1 MSSAYP
7 STAPPAPA
15 FTARFLKTA
24 LTGLVLVTAGLWFA
38 SRFLMNANFLPHW
51 YCLAGNQRLL
61 WTTVLADL
69 GIGVSYVLISG
80 TLAWLVRRAGR
91 DLPYTRFFWA
101 FGLFIVSC
109 GATHFLEVAT
119 VWYPIYWLA
128 AVVKV
133 ITALASA
140 GTAGVLLFA
149 ADDIAGFV
157 KTARESAAQRG
168 SEKFRQLVEAAPM
181 AVVALNTQGAVQLWN
196 PTAEKMF
203 GIPASD
209 AMGKPAQFVPSEK
222 LAEHRSLIDKTL
234 AGETVI
240 GFETQRRR
248 ADGTLISISVSAAP
262 VYDENGQ
269 LTGIMAVI
277 EDISRRIR
285 LEQEQ
290 ERLEGQVR
298 QAQKMEV
305 LGRLAGGVAHDFN
318 NMLMVLGGCSELL
331 ERTLPAE
338 SAARIYLDQIRRA
351 TEKAAAM
358 TKQLLTFSRRQV
370 LEFRPIDVHGAL
382 RDSEFM
388 LPRLLGSDIELTF
401 QHEAQRSWI
410 LSDPTQIEQVVANL
424 AINSR
429 DAMPGGGRLTIA
441 TRNAA
446 ELPEDGVDVAKAVAE
461 WLVLEVADTGCG
473 MDEKTRA
480 QIFEPFFT
488 TKPPGKGTGLGLA
501 TVYGIVKQA
510 GGHVRVETAVGK
522 GARFEVY
529 FPVVEPVQ
537 PMAAEPP
544 PVTSASEDGEGVTI
558 LVADDEPSL
567 RHAVVELLRGSGY
580 NVLEANSAL
589 VAVEIA
595 QQHTGKIDVLLTD
608 IVMPGLRGTDL
619 SSRVAAIHPDIQIVY
634 MSGYADGFGE
644 AELPANATFLQKP
657 FRFATLLEQ
666 LRLIR
671 HKS

>member
-1 MSSAYP
+1 MSTP
-7 STAPPAPA
+7 PIAPPAPP
-15 FTARFLKTA
+15 FTARFLKNALIGLA
-24 LTGLVLVTAGLWFA
+24 LTTAALWLV
-38 SRFLMNANFLPHW
+38 SRFLLSANFLPHW
-51 YCLAGNQRLL
+51 YCLAGNRRLL

-91 DLPYTRFFWA
+91 DLPYSSFFWA
-101 FGLFIVSC
+101 FGVFIVSC

-128 AVVKV
+128 ALVKV
-133 ITALASA
+133 ITALASL
-140 GTAGVLLFA
+140 GTAAVLLYA
-149 ADDIAGFV
+149 ADDIVEFV
-157 KTARESAAQRG
+157 KTARGAAAHRG
-168 SEKFRQLVEAAPM
+168 NEKFRTLVEAAPI
-181 AVVALNTQGAVQLWN
+181 AVVAYDTDGVVQLWN
-196 PTAEKMF
+196 PAAEKIF
-203 GIPASD
+203 GISRSD
-209 AMGKPAQFVPSEK
+209 AVGKPAQFVPPEK
-222 LAEHRSLIDKTL
+222 LAEHRALMEKTL
-234 AGETVI
+234 AGEVSG
-240 GFETQRRR
+240 GFEAQRQS
-248 ADGTLISISVSAAP
+248 ADGTVVSISISAAP
-262 VYDENGQ
+262 TYDENGG

-277 EDISRRIR
+277 EDISHRIS

-290 ERLEGQVR
+290 QRLETQVR
-298 QAQKMEV
+298 QVQKMEV

-331 ERTLPAE
+331 ERSLPSDSPAL
-338 SAARIYLDQIRRA
+338 IYLDQIRRA
-351 TEKAAAM
+351 TEKATAM

-382 RDSEFM
+382 RESEFL

-401 QHEAQRSWI
+401 QHHAQRSWI

-429 DAMPGGGRLTIA
+429 DAMPGGGQLTIV
-441 TRNAA
+441 TRNTAQ
-446 ELPEDGVDVAKAVAE
+446 LPEDGVDVDKAAAE

-510 GGHVRVETAVGK
+510 GGHVRVETAPGK
-522 GARFEVY
+522 GTRFEVY
-529 FPVVEPVQ
+529 LPVVEPVQ
-537 PMAAEPP
+537 PLATEPP
-544 PVTSASEDGEGVTI
+544 PVSSASANGDGATI

-589 VAVEIA
+589 VALEIA
-595 QQHTGKIDVLLTD
+595 QQHTGKIDMLLTD

-619 SSRVAAIHPDIQIVY
+619 SSRIVSIHPDIRIVY
-634 MSGYADGFGE
+634 MSGYAEGFGE
-644 AELPANATFLQKP
+644 ADLPPNAAFLQKP

-666 LRLIR
+666 LKLIR